1 MANERVFTIRGTPE
15 QIEEAKRLIIEK
27 SGIVRILYFFK
38 EKLKTIFWS
47 NQEDSYGGGSMYNQ
61 MTPPTSTA
69 YPNQSGF
76 QASAGGGGGNNWA
89 APASNNYQWG
99 GGSGDSGAGNPPA
112 NPNGQQDF
120 TLQWAEYYRN
130 MGMTRE
136 AEAIEA
142 NAKNKQ
148 VNISCGSPEISV
160 SFEFFFRWLQSL
172 H

>member
-1 MANERVFTIRGTPE
+1 
-15 QIEEAKRLIIEK
+15 
-27 SGIVRILYFFK
+27 
-38 EKLKTIFWS
+38 
-47 NQEDSYGGGSMYNQ
+47 MYNQ
-61 MTPPTSTA
+61 MAPPTSTA

-76 QASAGGGGGNNWA
+76 QASAGGGGGGGNNWA

-99 GGSGDSGAGNPPA
+99 GGSADSGSGNPPA

-148 VNISCGSPEISV
+148 VNIDEQAR
-160 SFEFFFRWLQSL
+160 FFFIY
-172 H
+172 